1 LQHKLQ
7 IETNDRFGQASEGS
21 IMTNVVRSA
30 SLAVALAAQ
39 FLFVAI
45 IVGA

>member
-1 LQHKLQ
+1 MQVK
-7 IETNDRFGQASEGS
+7 GS
-21 IMTNVVRSA
+21 VMTTIVRSA

>member
-1 LQHKLQ
+1 MQVK
-7 IETNDRFGQASEGS
+7 G
-21 IMTNVVRSA
+21 NVMVYVVKSA

>member
-1 LQHKLQ
+1 MQVK
-7 IETNDRFGQASEGS
+7 GYV
-21 IMTNVVRSA
+21 MTTIVRTA

-45 IVGA
+45 IVSA

>member
-1 LQHKLQ
+1 MQVKG
-7 IETNDRFGQASEGS
+7 FV
-21 IMTNVVRSA
+21 MTYVVRIA

-45 IVGA
+45 IVSA